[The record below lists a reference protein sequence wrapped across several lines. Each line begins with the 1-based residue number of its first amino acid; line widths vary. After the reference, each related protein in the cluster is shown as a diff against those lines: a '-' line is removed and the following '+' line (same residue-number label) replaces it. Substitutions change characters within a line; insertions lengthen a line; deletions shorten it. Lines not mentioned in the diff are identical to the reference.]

1 MSFGV
6 FVAFVTFLIGVNS
19 FPSNI
24 KGIQIK
30 NNGKETL
37 WIVMSGEESFL
48 LPAGQMVS
56 FTFRIPNIKKT
67 LT

>member
-6 FVAFVTFLIGVNS
+6 FVALVTLLIGVHS
-19 FPSNI
+19 FPSSI

-30 NNGKETL
+30 NNGKEKL

-56 FTFRIPNIKKT
+56 NAIFGFNQNHK
-67 LT
+67 